1 MPSFYGR
8 CVDLGENH
16 RGANRLQQ
24 VCERLRGAHVM
35 LNLEKCQFARDQV
48 EYLGHVVTREGAR
61 LSMDKVRAI

>member
-1 MPSFYGR
+1 
-8 CVDLGENH
+8 
-16 RGANRLQQ
+16 
-24 VCERLRGAHVM
+24 M